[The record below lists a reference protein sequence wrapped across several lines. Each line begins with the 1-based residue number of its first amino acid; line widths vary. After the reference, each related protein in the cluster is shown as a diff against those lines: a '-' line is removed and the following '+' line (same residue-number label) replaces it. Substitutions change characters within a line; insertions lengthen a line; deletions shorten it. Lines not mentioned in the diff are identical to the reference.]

1 MSVDIGGETYMI
13 NTDFRTI
20 MDIEEV
26 LFSPDLTEKQRAF
39 AEEMEQYSDV
49 SHEDACQNA
58 RYYDAMEMFYK
69 GNIPEDLTEA
79 MEQMLWFYSC
89 GKEEKGK
96 APKKH
101 LSMTLITSTQDSYK
115 ITR

>member
-26 LFSPDLTEKQRAF
+26 LFSPDLK
-39 AEEMEQYSDV
+39 SP
-49 SHEDACQNA
+49 
-58 RYYDAMEMFYK
+58 YY
-69 GNIPEDLTEA
+69 
-79 MEQMLWFYSC
+79 
-89 GKEEKGK
+89 
-96 APKKH
+96 H